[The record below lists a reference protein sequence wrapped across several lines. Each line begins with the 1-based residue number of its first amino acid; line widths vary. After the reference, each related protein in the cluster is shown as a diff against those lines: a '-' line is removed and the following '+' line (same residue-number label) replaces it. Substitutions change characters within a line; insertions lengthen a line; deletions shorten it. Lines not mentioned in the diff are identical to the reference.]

1 MTSPSQDPFYLVK
14 DDIQASLDKAQAKF
28 TRWQNL
34 SKTSAE
40 RKRLEPDID
49 EECKSIA
56 WQVDE
61 MEKAVDVAEKNMQRF
76 GLNPQEITNRRKWVY
91 GTRRQ
96 IEGMMNSIESARHI
110 ATRLTEPSNAA
121 AKLGAAASQENDRFI
136 TSEADRQ
143 QLLLRQQDD
152 ELDHLGEHVA
162 RIGHIGLQIH
172 EELEQQGD
180 LLDELDEDVE
190 GTQTRL
196 AQAQKKMNSVLQ
208 RAGLKGQICI
218 IVFLMV
224 TLVILVMLAFS

>member
-1 MTSPSQDPFYLVK
+1 MMDQTP
-14 DDIQASLDKAQAKF
+14 
-28 TRWQNL
+28 
-34 SKTSAE
+34 
-40 RKRLEPDID
+40 
-49 EECKSIA
+49 
-56 WQVDE
+56 
-61 MEKAVDVAEKNMQRF
+61 
-76 GLNPQEITNRRKWVY
+76 RRACFVY
-91 GTRRQ
+91 WPG
-96 IEGMMNSIESARHI
+96 A
-110 ATRLTEPSNAA
+110 
-121 AKLGAAASQENDRFI
+121 GAALAATVLAALCTPASQHDHF
-136 TSEADRQ
+136 
-143 QLLLRQQDD
+143 QLLISCATGCRQQDD